1 MITFS
6 KWGLIFLSVI
16 WANVTVAQDIKPSI
30 HPELANHS
38 LHFNKK
44 VYKVGQNVYSAVGY
58 SLGNIIMIEGTDG
71 LIIVDTGTTPGE
83 AAEAFVELRK
93 ISDKPVRAVV
103 YTHFHPD
110 HWGGVKGII
119 SADDVNKGDVK
130 VFAHK
135 TTVENII
142 HQGGDLGPILA
153 MRAAY
158 TFGILLSEE
167 DNKGMN
173 DGIGPKT
180 KTGNATFI
188 RPTDLVDDFL
198 ERTIAGVR
206 LQFYHVPSEAPDE
219 IAVYLPDHKILMSAE
234 TIQGPT
240 LPNIHALRGTKFRDP
255 VVWYQSLDKL
265 RALKADY
272 MVPSHGQPIY
282 GANKVEEVLRMTRD
296 GIQYIHDQTIRL
308 INKGYRPDQLA
319 NAISMPKYL
328 GEYSPYLREYYGT
341 VKHSV
346 RQIYNG
352 YLGWFSGDPVE
363 LDPVPEREASR
374 RYVKL
379 MGGRESVLKEAQSAF
394 ERQDNQWAAE
404 LAGHVI
410 RMNLQDQAAREIKA
424 QAFRKLGY
432 ANMNTNWRNWYLTAA
447 MELENKVR
455 PLKDL
460 QRIAAY
466 FSSPDV
472 VAEWPLNR
480 VISGLSTRLNPEKS
494 EGMTLSLNFEA
505 QDTNEKH
512 GLEVRQAVAQ
522 FHDNPINKADFTLSA
537 PRLILVAV
545 LMGRLSLNEAV
556 KSGKLDINGELEE
569 LEKVFNIFDPVLS
582 PINLVVR

>member
-1 MITFS
+1 MITFL
-6 KWGLIFLSVI
+6 KLGLIFLSVI
-16 WANVTVAQDIKPSI
+16 WVNVTVAQDIKPSI

-58 SLGNIIMIEGTDG
+58 SLGNIIMIEGPDG
-71 LIIVDTGTTPGE
+71 LIIIDTGTTPGE

-110 HWGGVKGII
+110 HWGGVKAII

-135 TTVENII
+135 TTLENII
-142 HQGGDLGPILA
+142 HQGGVLGPILA

-158 TFGILLSEE
+158 TFGILLSEV
-167 DNKGMN
+167 DSKGMN

-180 KTGNATFI
+180 KTGEATFI
-188 RPTDLVDDFL
+188 RPTDLIDDFL

-240 LPNIHALRGTKFRDP
+240 LPNIHTLRGTKFRDP

-282 GANKVEEVLRMTRD
+282 GADKVEEVLRMTRD

-328 GEYSPYLREYYGT
+328 SEYSPYLREYYGT

-363 LDPVPEREASR
+363 LDPVPEREASM

-379 MGGRESVLKEAQSAF
+379 MGGRETVLKEAQSAF

-410 RMNLQDQAAREIKA
+410 RMNLQDQAARKIKA

-460 QRIAAY
+460 QRIAAN
-466 FSSPDV
+466 FASPDV

-480 VISGLSTRLNPEKS
+480 IIAGLSTRLNPEKS

-512 GLEVRQAVAQ
+512 GLEVRQAIAQ

-545 LMGRLSLNEAV
+545 LTGRLPLNEAV
-556 KSGKLDINGELEE
+556 KSGKLDLKGELEE
-569 LEKVFNIFDPVLS
+569 LEKIFNIFDPVLS